1 MIITKPRYKR
11 PIKSTRQ
18 WQEESNAKAIALW
31 NANKQLVE
39 NYGEADKVTG
49 RYNKFDGNAKK
60 RFLKNFITYNILE
73 CKEYIIEFKD
83 RTFSYF
89 DIYNGKKAVSKSIRD
104 GVFIECGL
112 YKGKVL
118 HNQKYENLMALGK
131 LLNKEVLYATITN
144 DNVIIVHNLSKL
156 KTDEL
161 KYQLRW
167 VLDNFNEVERHKRRW
182 GNAFVKFS
190 ESAYYNKNKVVD
202 YKRGDKLPA
211 IMSELLKPM
220 YLLLEEQ
227 GETYFK
233 HV

>member
-1 MIITKPRYKR
+1 MIITRPRYKK
-11 PIKSTRQ
+11 PIKSTRV
-18 WQEESNAKAIALW
+18 WQEESNANAIALW

-39 NYGEADKVTG
+39 NYGESDKVTG

-60 RFLKNFITYNILE
+60 RILKNFITHNILE

-89 DIYNGKKAVSKSIRD
+89 DIYNGKKVISKHVRD

-112 YKGKVL
+112 YKGEVL

-131 LLNKEVLYATITN
+131 LLNKEVLYASITK
-144 DNVIIVHNLSKL
+144 DNVIIVHNLSKI

-167 VLDNFNEVERHKRRW
+167 VLDNFNQSDKHKRRW
-182 GNAFVKFS
+182 GNEFVRFS
-190 ESAYYNKNKVVD
+190 ESAYFNKVDD

-211 IMSELLKPM
+211 IMTELLKPM
-220 YLLLEEQ
+220 YLLTEEQ